1 MNYIENIYVCLAAPL
16 LVAVLCLRGSRRS
29 HTLFLL
35 GGMTACILSSYAS
48 TYLVNVILA
57 NPVTAVT
64 EVAPIVEEVMKFVP
78 VLFYL
83 IVFEPPREEIIEN
96 VLMVS
101 IGFATFENVCYLT
114 GSGSEHFLR
123 ILIRGF
129 GTGTMHVVC
138 GAIISFGLV
147 YLWDRSWL
155 RVVGTVGL
163 LTVSITYHAVFNV
176 LVSQTG
182 APAAV
187 GYSISLLIVILVVV
201 VGRTISKR
209 RGNPA
214 EKSV

>member
-57 NPVTAVT
+57 NPVTSVT

-96 VLMVS
+96 ALMVS

-138 GAIISFGLV
+138 GAIISFGIV

-163 LTVSITYHAVFNV
+163 LTVSITYHAVFNL

-182 APAAV
+182 APAVV